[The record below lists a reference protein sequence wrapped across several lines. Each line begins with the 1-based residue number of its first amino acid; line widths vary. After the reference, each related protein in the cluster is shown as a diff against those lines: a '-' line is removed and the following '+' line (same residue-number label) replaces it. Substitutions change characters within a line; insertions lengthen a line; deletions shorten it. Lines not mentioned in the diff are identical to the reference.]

1 MAGTRLVYG
10 DGWEDL
16 KDCFS
21 GTLGFNRGQGGSSTR
36 SSRQRVYGGD
46 HYVHPHHLGKLALIN
61 TYVGKYRILLNSP
74 EIATEIQSIKFN
86 FPYHNL
92 VLKLFEVQLIVRQQ
106 QIRMVIVCL
115 VTKQF

>member
-46 HYVHPHHLGKLALIN
+46 HYVHPHHLGNLA
-61 TYVGKYRILLNSP
+61 
-74 EIATEIQSIKFN
+74 E
-86 FPYHNL
+86 
-92 VLKLFEVQLIVRQQ
+92 LKLKF
-106 QIRMVIVCL
+106 
-115 VTKQF
+115 

>member
-1 MAGTRLVYG
+1 MPTQKQTCQALNIILTNHTKYFFFLQTNNKMAGTRLVYG

-46 HYVHPHHLGKLALIN
+46 HYVHPHHLGNLA
-61 TYVGKYRILLNSP
+61 
-74 EIATEIQSIKFN
+74 E
-86 FPYHNL
+86 
-92 VLKLFEVQLIVRQQ
+92 LK
-106 QIRMVIVCL
+106 
-115 VTKQF
+115 

>member
-21 GTLGFNRGQGGSSTR
+21 GTLGLSRGHQGSSSTR

-46 HYVHPHHLGKLALIN
+46 HYVNPHHLGSRDGFFEFYKHFFFHILCRAIPGN
-61 TYVGKYRILLNSP
+61 PRNWYGMFSFYSGKIR
-74 EIATEIQSIKFN
+74 EN
-86 FPYHNL
+86 FR
-92 VLKLFEVQLIVRQQ
+92 KI
-106 QIRMVIVCL
+106 
-115 VTKQF
+115 

>member
-21 GTLGFNRGQGGSSTR
+21 GTLGLSRGHQGSSSTR

-46 HYVHPHHLGKLALIN
+46 HYVNPHHLGSRDGFFEFYKHFFFIFFAEQ
-61 TYVGKYRILLNSP
+61 YP
-74 EIATEIQSIKFN
+74 EILGTGMACFLFILEKSEKISEKFKK
-86 FPYHNL
+86 
-92 VLKLFEVQLIVRQQ
+92 VLI
-106 QIRMVIVCL
+106 
-115 VTKQF
+115 